1 VPRIAIVDV
10 GSNTAKLIALEYRA
24 GHSWRQLDE
33 LRAVVRLSS
42 GLDDGGLLRP
52 RPFARGLAALRT
64 FASYAAAVGVDDLV
78 ATATSAVRDARN
90 GPEFVAAGRALGID
104 LRVLD
109 GVEEARIGALA
120 VVNGLDVRDGVALD
134 LGGGSFQ
141 LAEIADRRWRRGAS
155 WPLGAVRAQ
164 ERFLRG
170 DPPKPKSLRA
180 LREAVRAAVAGFAD
194 GAASPS
200 TLVGVGGTVRN
211 LANVHQKRVGYPLDL
226 LHGYLLPADGLRALA
241 DEIAGLDAAGRLEV
255 AGLNRDRA
263 DIIVAGATVLAE
275 VVAALG
281 VDALRVSGQGLR
293 EGLFYPFLLPD
304 APGHLLEDV
313 RGFSVLNL
321 MRQYHDDPAHNGHVR
336 TLALALFDGL
346 RPWHPFGESEREL
359 LGHAAWIHDIGMAV
373 DYYRHEH
380 HGLALT
386 LGRALP
392 GFSHREQVLLALLVR
407 YHRKGTPGSDGFAA
421 LLEPGD
427 DERLRLLAGVLRL
440 AEYLERGKA
449 QRVTG
454 VEVGPS
460 GDEIVVRARS
470 EGDVQVEDEAANL
483 RRDLLAQALGRS
495 LTVVG
500 RDDVVG
506 VA

>member
-1 VPRIAIVDV
+1 MPRIAIVDV

-33 LRAVVRLSS
+33 LRSVVRLSS
-42 GLDDGGLLRP
+42 GLDDGGVLRP
-52 RPFARGLAALRT
+52 RPYARGLAALRT
-64 FASYAAAVGVDDLV
+64 FASYAAAVGVDHLV

-90 GPEFVAAGRALGID
+90 GPEFVAAVRRMGID

-109 GVEEARIGALA
+109 GIEEARIGALA
-120 VVNGLDVRDGVALD
+120 VVNGLDVRDAVSLD

-141 LAEIADRRWRRGAS
+141 LAEIADRRWRRGGS

-170 DPPKPKSLRA
+170 DPPKAKSVRA
-180 LREAVRAAVAGFAD
+180 LRAAARAAVEAFAA
-194 GAASPS
+194 GAAPPA
-200 TLVGVGGTVRN
+200 TFVGLGGTVRN

-226 LHGYLLPADGLRALA
+226 LHGYRLPADDLRAMA
-241 DEIAGLDAAGRLEV
+241 DELVALDAARRAEV
-255 AGLNRDRA
+255 PGLNRDRL
-263 DIIVAGATVLAE
+263 DIIAAGAAVVAE
-275 VVAALG
+275 VVATLG

-293 EGLFYPFLLPD
+293 EGLFYPFLLP
-304 APGHLLEDV
+304 ASPEHLLDDV

-336 TLALALFDGL
+336 ALALALFDGL
-346 RPWHPFGESEREL
+346 RPWHPFGDDEREL
-359 LGHAAWIHDIGMAV
+359 LGHAGWIHDIGMAV

-407 YHRKGTPGSDGFAA
+407 YHRKGSPGADGFGA

-427 DERLRLLAGVLRL
+427 DDRLRLLAGVLRL

-454 VEVGPS
+454 VEVRAE
-460 GDEIVVRARS
+460 GDAIVVWARS
-470 EGDVQVEDEAANL
+470 EGDIHVEVEAANL
-483 RRDLLAQALGRS
+483 RRDLLSQALGRPIR
-495 LTVVG
+495 VVG
-500 RDDVVG
+500 RDDVDG
-506 VA
+506 GP